1 MEPRGSLCIYYL
13 PISCHWN
20 SGEKMVVF
28 LGYGRTLISF
38 QLVLDLLRDATLV
51 NKVKNNQR
59 RHVMST
65 SILHIPTC
73 TPPCMCRHVISTCI
87 LLMYLCPH
95 VPPTCVDTWYQLLF
109 STCLYIHLHV
119 PPPPPP
125 HTDHM
130 YTQGNFLGLLEED
143 CVNMF
148 AKLRWNLSKEVSICE
163 G

>member
-1 MEPRGSLCIYYL
+1 MGRQTRSIDIMEPRGSLCIYYL
-13 PISCHWN
+13 PIPCHWN
-20 SGEKMVVF
+20 SGEKMEVF

-65 SILHIPTC
+65 SILHILTC

-95 VPPTCVDTWYQLLF
+95 VPPTCVDTWYQPVFHMPVYPL
-109 STCLYIHLHV
+109 TCA
-119 PPPPPP
+119 PPP
-125 HTDHM
+125 HIQITCMHRE
-130 YTQGNFLGLLEED
+130 TFWGF
-143 CVNMF
+143 
-148 AKLRWNLSKEVSICE
+148 
-163 G
+163 